1 MLIWTLVSLDP
12 TTAGP
17 GRNVSLHPACAVG
30 LRIAS
35 APRILSATLAVP
47 LGVFANMGNAA
58 EHLTKCGT
66 HCVYLI
72 VEGATRVPD
81 FQCN

>member
-1 MLIWTLVSLDP
+1 MLIWALVSFDP

-17 GRNVSLHPACAVG
+17 GHHVPLYPACAVG

-35 APRILSATLAVP
+35 APGIASAALAVP
-47 LGVFANMGNAA
+47 LGILAHVRKAA

-81 FQCN
+81 LQRN